1 MIESE
6 MQTLTERIGRIEN
19 IAGPVVECSGIP
31 GVRMYEVVRVGNQQ
45 LIGEVIEVGEEEFTA
60 QVYEETS
67 GVAPGEPVHATR
79 DSLSVE
85 LGPGLLGSIYDGI
98 QRPLPDLREI
108 SGDFMKRGLSVEGLN
123 KEKKWQ
129 FTPSLKAGD
138 SVEPGDIIG
147 DVPET
152 GIITSKILIP
162 VGVKGEIIEIVKKGE
177 YTVNETICKV
187 KDAQGDVHSVM
198 MMQRTPV
205 RVGRPF
211 KERVGMHTPLITG
224 QRVIDTFMPQAKGGT
239 GAIPG
244 GFGTGKCV
252 LADTPVLLEDGS
264 LVPIRELYERL
275 APRGVLIEDSEDE
288 TLVQLKDSLSVLSFD
303 GVRYSPHCATHIYRG
318 TTNHLVRVTTRSGR
332 QITITPIHKLF
343 RFSDDA
349 VEEVESRN
357 LEVGDYL
364 VVPRKITFPGEEV
377 SFDAYEISLDYR
389 AADDT
394 TLDWMV
400 DTIKGLA
407 DGTTLKSIAHDLD
420 VSYDVLIGFWKKK
433 NRPTLRFLK
442 KLSILAQ
449 VSPVAVGFVKKG
461 SSSSPFK
468 IPEKMTV
475 ELAEWLGLFVA
486 DGHIKGRKGGIY
498 LYNKSD
504 RILNRFAVLTKSLFD
519 LEVSFGQD
527 SSDRT
532 PFVYVRN
539 AGLQEYLHYLGIP
552 RSKKTYRVGI
562 PATVMK
568 SRMETAVHFLS
579 GYFAGDGSFSRYTV
593 GFSTASKRLYSDLSY
608 LFTRLGLLY
617 RSREKSGSYVLEID
631 GINAVRLADLF
642 LEHGVFDYEK
652 LNPLYSY
659 QESTA
664 MHFVGSDLIPLSQ
677 NILGLMLQLGVD
689 DDGHDAYRKYEGIRL
704 DNYIK
709 LGETPTVGTFQRM
722 IDVLREKNSD
732 VDGDFYD
739 SLNQLLEMTDEV
751 YFDPIKKIEHFEE
764 ETEVFDI
771 TVETVHNFI
780 GGLQPFTLHNTVTLH
795 QFAKWADAQVVVYVG
810 CGERGNE
817 MTEALEEWPH
827 LKDPKSG
834 RPLMERTVLIA
845 NTSNM
850 PVAAR
855 EASIYVAVTIAE
867 YFRDQGFDV
876 ALMADSTSRWA
887 EALREISGRLGQL
900 PSEEGYPAYL
910 GSRLAQFYERG
921 GRVKTLGSGDRMGSV
936 TVCGAVSPPG
946 GDFSEPVTQATLRIV
961 KVFWALDKDLAAR
974 RFFPAI
980 NTLTSY
986 SLYFGTLQK
995 WQEENMGK
1003 DWPDLVKEALAILQ
1017 KDQEL
1022 REIVQL
1028 VGPDALPESERAI
1041 LEAARMIK
1049 EDFLTQSALHEID
1062 TYSPIGKTYRMLRI
1076 IINFSKKMTEAVQLG
1091 VQVRRILELSVL
1103 DNIARMKL
1111 SPWDSYNETMD
1122 TIERKIDGEFQS
1134 MLQELSESGLLHHES
1149 AQ

>member
-6 MQTLTERIGRIEN
+6 MQTLTKETGRIEN

-31 GVRMYEVVRVGNQQ
+31 AVRMYEVVRVGNQQ

-67 GVAPGEPVHATR
+67 GIAPGEPVHATG

-98 QRPLPDLREI
+98 QRPLPDLREM
-108 SGDFMKRGLSVEGLN
+108 SGDFITRGLSVEGLN

-129 FTPSLKAGD
+129 FTPSVKVGD

-162 VGVKGEIIEIVKKGE
+162 VGVKGEIVELVKKGE

-187 KDAQGDVHSVM
+187 KDVHGDVHSVM

-244 GFGTGKCV
+244 GFGTGK
-252 LADTPVLLEDGS
+252 
-264 LVPIRELYERL
+264 
-275 APRGVLIEDSEDE
+275 
-288 TLVQLKDSLSVLSFD
+288 
-303 GVRYSPHCATHIYRG
+303 
-318 TTNHLVRVTTRSGR
+318 
-332 QITITPIHKLF
+332 
-343 RFSDDA
+343 
-349 VEEVESRN
+349 
-357 LEVGDYL
+357 
-364 VVPRKITFPGEEV
+364 
-377 SFDAYEISLDYR
+377 
-389 AADDT
+389 
-394 TLDWMV
+394 
-400 DTIKGLA
+400 
-407 DGTTLKSIAHDLD
+407 
-420 VSYDVLIGFWKKK
+420 
-433 NRPTLRFLK
+433 
-442 KLSILAQ
+442 
-449 VSPVAVGFVKKG
+449 
-461 SSSSPFK
+461 
-468 IPEKMTV
+468 
-475 ELAEWLGLFVA
+475 
-486 DGHIKGRKGGIY
+486 
-498 LYNKSD
+498 
-504 RILNRFAVLTKSLFD
+504 
-519 LEVSFGQD
+519 
-527 SSDRT
+527 
-532 PFVYVRN
+532 
-539 AGLQEYLHYLGIP
+539 
-552 RSKKTYRVGI
+552 
-562 PATVMK
+562 
-568 SRMETAVHFLS
+568 
-579 GYFAGDGSFSRYTV
+579 
-593 GFSTASKRLYSDLSY
+593 
-608 LFTRLGLLY
+608 
-617 RSREKSGSYVLEID
+617 
-631 GINAVRLADLF
+631 
-642 LEHGVFDYEK
+642 
-652 LNPLYSY
+652 
-659 QESTA
+659 
-664 MHFVGSDLIPLSQ
+664 
-677 NILGLMLQLGVD
+677 
-689 DDGHDAYRKYEGIRL
+689 
-704 DNYIK
+704 
-709 LGETPTVGTFQRM
+709 
-722 IDVLREKNSD
+722 
-732 VDGDFYD
+732 
-739 SLNQLLEMTDEV
+739 
-751 YFDPIKKIEHFEE
+751 
-764 ETEVFDI
+764 
-771 TVETVHNFI
+771 
-780 GGLQPFTLHNTVTLH
+780 TVTLH

-921 GRVKTLGSGDRMGSV
+921 GRVKTLGAGDRMGSV

-980 NTLTSY
+980 NSLTSY
-986 SLYFGTLQK
+986 SLYFETLQK

-1003 DWPDLVKEALAILQ
+1003 DWPELVKEALAILQ

-1062 TYSPIGKTYRMLRI
+1062 TYSPIGKTYRMLKI
-1076 IINFSKKMTEAVQLG
+1076 IIKFSKKMTEAVELG

-1103 DNIARMKL
+1103 DNIARMKI

-1134 MLQELSESGLLHHES
+1134 LLQELSESGLLHHES
-1149 AQ
+1149 PQ

>member
-1 MIESE
+1 
-6 MQTLTERIGRIEN
+6 MQTLTEETGRIEN

-31 GVRMYEVVRVGNQQ
+31 AVRMYEVVRVGNQQ

-67 GVAPGEPVHATR
+67 GIAPGEPVHATG

-98 QRPLPDLREI
+98 QRPLPDLREM
-108 SGDFMKRGLSVEGLN
+108 SGDFITRGLSVEGLN

-129 FTPSLKAGD
+129 FTPSLKVGD
-138 SVEPGDIIG
+138 SVEPGDFIG

-162 VGVKGEIIEIVKKGE
+162 LGVKGEIIEIAKKGE

-244 GFGTGKCV
+244 GFGTGK
-252 LADTPVLLEDGS
+252 
-264 LVPIRELYERL
+264 
-275 APRGVLIEDSEDE
+275 
-288 TLVQLKDSLSVLSFD
+288 
-303 GVRYSPHCATHIYRG
+303 
-318 TTNHLVRVTTRSGR
+318 
-332 QITITPIHKLF
+332 
-343 RFSDDA
+343 
-349 VEEVESRN
+349 
-357 LEVGDYL
+357 
-364 VVPRKITFPGEEV
+364 
-377 SFDAYEISLDYR
+377 
-389 AADDT
+389 
-394 TLDWMV
+394 
-400 DTIKGLA
+400 
-407 DGTTLKSIAHDLD
+407 
-420 VSYDVLIGFWKKK
+420 
-433 NRPTLRFLK
+433 
-442 KLSILAQ
+442 
-449 VSPVAVGFVKKG
+449 
-461 SSSSPFK
+461 
-468 IPEKMTV
+468 
-475 ELAEWLGLFVA
+475 
-486 DGHIKGRKGGIY
+486 
-498 LYNKSD
+498 
-504 RILNRFAVLTKSLFD
+504 
-519 LEVSFGQD
+519 
-527 SSDRT
+527 
-532 PFVYVRN
+532 
-539 AGLQEYLHYLGIP
+539 
-552 RSKKTYRVGI
+552 
-562 PATVMK
+562 
-568 SRMETAVHFLS
+568 
-579 GYFAGDGSFSRYTV
+579 
-593 GFSTASKRLYSDLSY
+593 
-608 LFTRLGLLY
+608 
-617 RSREKSGSYVLEID
+617 
-631 GINAVRLADLF
+631 
-642 LEHGVFDYEK
+642 
-652 LNPLYSY
+652 
-659 QESTA
+659 
-664 MHFVGSDLIPLSQ
+664 
-677 NILGLMLQLGVD
+677 
-689 DDGHDAYRKYEGIRL
+689 
-704 DNYIK
+704 
-709 LGETPTVGTFQRM
+709 
-722 IDVLREKNSD
+722 
-732 VDGDFYD
+732 
-739 SLNQLLEMTDEV
+739 
-751 YFDPIKKIEHFEE
+751 
-764 ETEVFDI
+764 
-771 TVETVHNFI
+771 
-780 GGLQPFTLHNTVTLH
+780 TVTLH

-995 WQEENMGK
+995 WQEDNMGK
-1003 DWPDLVKEALAILQ
+1003 DWPDLVKEALALLQ

-1076 IINFSKKMTEAVQLG
+1076 IIKFSKKMTEAVQLG

-1103 DNIARMKL
+1103 DNIARMKI

-1134 MLQELSESGLLHHES
+1134 LLQELSESGLLHHES

>member
-1 MIESE
+1 
-6 MQTLTERIGRIEN
+6 MQTLTERIGRIES

-31 GVRMYEVVRVGNQQ
+31 AVRMYEVVRVGNQQ

-129 FTPSLKAGD
+129 FTPSVKVGD
-138 SVEPGDIIG
+138 SIEPGDIIG

-162 VGVKGEIIEIVKKGE
+162 VGVKGKIIEIVKNGE

-187 KDAQGDVHSVM
+187 KDANGDVHSVM

-244 GFGTGKCV
+244 GFGTGK
-252 LADTPVLLEDGS
+252 
-264 LVPIRELYERL
+264 
-275 APRGVLIEDSEDE
+275 
-288 TLVQLKDSLSVLSFD
+288 
-303 GVRYSPHCATHIYRG
+303 
-318 TTNHLVRVTTRSGR
+318 
-332 QITITPIHKLF
+332 
-343 RFSDDA
+343 
-349 VEEVESRN
+349 
-357 LEVGDYL
+357 
-364 VVPRKITFPGEEV
+364 
-377 SFDAYEISLDYR
+377 
-389 AADDT
+389 
-394 TLDWMV
+394 
-400 DTIKGLA
+400 
-407 DGTTLKSIAHDLD
+407 
-420 VSYDVLIGFWKKK
+420 
-433 NRPTLRFLK
+433 
-442 KLSILAQ
+442 
-449 VSPVAVGFVKKG
+449 
-461 SSSSPFK
+461 
-468 IPEKMTV
+468 
-475 ELAEWLGLFVA
+475 
-486 DGHIKGRKGGIY
+486 
-498 LYNKSD
+498 
-504 RILNRFAVLTKSLFD
+504 
-519 LEVSFGQD
+519 
-527 SSDRT
+527 
-532 PFVYVRN
+532 
-539 AGLQEYLHYLGIP
+539 
-552 RSKKTYRVGI
+552 
-562 PATVMK
+562 
-568 SRMETAVHFLS
+568 
-579 GYFAGDGSFSRYTV
+579 
-593 GFSTASKRLYSDLSY
+593 
-608 LFTRLGLLY
+608 
-617 RSREKSGSYVLEID
+617 
-631 GINAVRLADLF
+631 
-642 LEHGVFDYEK
+642 
-652 LNPLYSY
+652 
-659 QESTA
+659 
-664 MHFVGSDLIPLSQ
+664 
-677 NILGLMLQLGVD
+677 
-689 DDGHDAYRKYEGIRL
+689 
-704 DNYIK
+704 
-709 LGETPTVGTFQRM
+709 
-722 IDVLREKNSD
+722 
-732 VDGDFYD
+732 
-739 SLNQLLEMTDEV
+739 
-751 YFDPIKKIEHFEE
+751 
-764 ETEVFDI
+764 
-771 TVETVHNFI
+771 
-780 GGLQPFTLHNTVTLH
+780 TVTLH

-1003 DWPDLVKEALAILQ
+1003 DWPYLVKEALAILQ

-1103 DNIARMKL
+1103 DNIARMKI